1 MGKKKPKSNGK
12 RSSNQGKRPSK
23 TRTEFKKN
31 YQSRQRQSDLTR
43 KFQQD
48 DLDDLALNSGERVS
62 GKGDLTRHRTVVGSN
77 IQETEEGLVVS
88 GNEDDAE
95 LSKGRVLRVHG
106 LDCVVRIEDG
116 REYRC
121 AIRQVLKSISTQ
133 QRHIVAAGD
142 IVSFRPEGTD
152 QGIIHSIHP
161 RRGVLS
167 RTSRGK
173 RHILVSNVDL
183 VVIVASAA
191 DPDLKPHLIDRFLVT
206 AEQASLEPLIV
217 INKVDLVDPVEL
229 VPLIGVYAQ
238 LGYQTLLMSATSGI
252 GVDRL
257 RQYVHGRQ
265 SVFTGQSGVGKSS
278 LLNCIQEDLGLRV
291 QTISSDNRKGR
302 HTTTTA
308 ELISLESGGYL
319 IDTPGIRQLELWDV
333 APEEVAGLFRDIR
346 PYANHCRF
354 PDCTHIHE
362 VDCAVL
368 EAVADNRID
377 PRRYNSFAHLFEE
390 PTASI

>member
-1 MGKKKPKSNGK
+1 MAKRKPKKSG
-12 RSSNQGKRPSK
+12 SSK

-31 YQSRQRQSDLTR
+31 YQSRRRSSDLTR
-43 KFQQD
+43 KFQED
-48 DLDDLALNSGERVS
+48 DLDDADLPSRERLS
-62 GKGDLTRHRTVVGSN
+62 GKGELTRHRTVIGSN
-77 IQETEEGLVVS
+77 IQQTDEGLVVS
-88 GNEDDAE
+88 GEENED
-95 LSKGRVLRVHG
+95 LLTGRVLRVHG
-106 LDCVVRIEDG
+106 LECVVLTEDNV
-116 REYRC
+116 EYRC
-121 AIRQVLKSISTQ
+121 AVRQVLKSISTQ

-142 IVSFRPEGTD
+142 IVSFRPEGPD

-161 RRGVLS
+161 RKGVLS

-191 DPDLKPHLIDRFLVT
+191 DPELKPHLIDRFLVT

-217 INKVDLVDPVEL
+217 INKMDLVNPAEFIPL
-229 VPLIGVYAQ
+229 VGVYSQ
-238 LGYQTLLMSATSGI
+238 LGYQTLLMSAETGD
-252 GVDRL
+252 GVEQLRRL
-257 RQYVHGRQ
+257 VKGRQ

-278 LLNCIQEDLGLRV
+278 LLNCIEEGLGLRV
-291 QTISSDNRKGR
+291 QVISSDNRKGK

-308 ELISLESGGYL
+308 ELISLASGGYL

-333 APEEVAGLFRDIR
+333 SQEEVAGLFRDIR
-346 PYANHCRF
+346 PYVTQCRF

-362 VDCAVL
+362 VECAVL

-377 PRRYNSFAHLFEE
+377 PRRYNSFVHLFEE
-390 PTASI
+390 P